1 MEELQF
7 DEEPTYQPRP
17 EVQKKSL
24 LTQLVLATGVVSS
37 DQQAQYVLLSI
48 AAVATVLSFFLFFS
62 TSGTPPP
69 QVPPGMQV
77 VDTPGWP
84 PRLVQNSA
92 R

>member
-17 EVQKKSL
+17 EVEKKSL

-37 DQQAQYVLLSI
+37 EQHAQYVLLSV
-48 AAVATVLSFFLFFS
+48 AAVATVFSFFLFFS
-62 TSGTPPP
+62 TGTTVP
-69 QVPPGMQV
+69 QVPPGAQIV
-77 VDTPGWP
+77 ETPGWP
-84 PRLVQNSA
+84 PRLADPAQA

>member
-17 EVQKKSL
+17 EVEKKSL
-24 LTQLVLATGVVSS
+24 LTQLVLTTGIVSS
-37 DQQAQYVLLSI
+37 EQQAQYVLLSV

-62 TSGTPPP
+62 MGTPTP
-69 QVPPGMQV
+69 QVPSGAQV

-84 PRLVQNSA
+84 PRLADPAQA
-92 R
+92 H